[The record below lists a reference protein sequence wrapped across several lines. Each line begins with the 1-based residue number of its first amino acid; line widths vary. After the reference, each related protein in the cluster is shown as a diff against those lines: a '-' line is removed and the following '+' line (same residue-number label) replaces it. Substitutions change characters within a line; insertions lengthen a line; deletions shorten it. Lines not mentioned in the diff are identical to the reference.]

1 LVPSQSFFQPLIIAD
16 KPENSKL
23 ETLLLH
29 SINTKK
35 HFDTSTYT
43 LFSTMMPQPSKSRPS
58 EQRGSPCFR
67 AESELINRRLPLLT
81 NASLAALKCSPPA
94 GSLAVSLSSRALNV
108 TPLSAAEKGKALYRR
123 AQGKILT
130 KDDEGAEKDLKES
143 LENVPGDAGVLK
155 ALKDVETRRKER
167 KEKEK
172 RAYAKMFA

>member
-1 LVPSQSFFQPLIIAD
+1 LEPSQSFLLIWITAD
-16 KPENSKL
+16 KTENSKL
-23 ETLLLH
+23 ETLLSH
-29 SINTKK
+29 SINTRK
-35 HFDTSTYT
+35 HFDTSTHTPFYT
-43 LFSTMMPQPSKSRPS
+43 MTPQPSKLKLS
-58 EQRGSPCFR
+58 EQRKSSSFGTG
-67 AESELINRRLPLLT
+67 ADNRRLPLLT

>member
-1 LVPSQSFFQPLIIAD
+1 LVPSQSFLSPWILAD
-16 KPENSKL
+16 EIGNSKL
-23 ETLLLH
+23 ATLLSH
-29 SINTKK
+29 SINTRK
-35 HFDTSTYT
+35 HSDTLTYT
-43 LFSTMMPQPSKSRPS
+43 PFYTMTPQPSKSRLS
-58 EQRGSPCFR
+58 EQRRSFLSDSEP
-67 AESELINRRLPLLT
+67 ELIYRRLPLLT

-123 AQGKILT
+123 AQGKIIT